1 MSNLNS
7 RIDRLKA
14 MLGLEEKRSA
24 LQQQLDALHHQL
36 SALKDQLFDDAPSS
50 APKAASKAPAP
61 VKPKAGRKGRSKR
74 GALKEQILAALATAG
89 QAGVRVTEL
98 AAELGTKAA
107 NIHAW
112 FHSTGKK
119 VQGLA
124 KVSGGHYRL
133 KGGAPAPAAK
143 APAPAPKTAPAA
155 KAPAKAGR
163 RKGKG
168 KGAKRG
174 ELSENII
181 KALGAAGDKGLKIKD
196 LADKVGANYRNVSV
210 WFVTTGKNYPK
221 VKKIAPAHYKL
232 AA

>member
-1 MSNLNS
+1 MPNSNP
-7 RIDRLKA
+7 RIERLKA

-24 LQQQLDALHHQL
+24 LQQQLDTLHQQL
-36 SALKDQLFDDAPSS
+36 SALREQLFDDGPNLPIKSPAKSS
-50 APKAASKAPAP
+50 
-61 VKPKAGRKGRSKR
+61 VKGKSKGRSKR
-74 GALKEQILAALATAG
+74 GALKEQILAALSSAG
-89 QAGVRVTEL
+89 EAGVRVTEL
-98 AAELGTKAA
+98 AAALGTKAA

-119 VQGLA
+119 IPGLA

-133 KGGAPAPAAK
+133 KNGAPVAK
-143 APAPAPKTAPAA
+143 ASTAKPKTPAPTKTPV
-155 KAPAKAGR
+155 KGQSKK
-163 RKGKG
+163 KGKG

-174 ELSENII
+174 ELSEKII
-181 KALGAAGDKGLKIKD
+181 QALGASGDKGLKIKD

-221 VKKIAPAHYKL
+221 VKKVGPAHYKL